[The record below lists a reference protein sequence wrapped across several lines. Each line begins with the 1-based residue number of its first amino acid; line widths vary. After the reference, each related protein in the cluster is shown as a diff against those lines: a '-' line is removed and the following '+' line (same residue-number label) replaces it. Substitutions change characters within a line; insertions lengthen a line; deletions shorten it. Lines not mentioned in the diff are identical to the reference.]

1 MAQHTNA
8 AYDLDLFSPQR
19 KPHLVELKNTKKAN
33 EDNRRRAHRQSV
45 LNLMIYLAIA
55 AVAVALV
62 GYFITC
68 NVRLTE
74 MNKTLANKQAEL
86 SALESEGVRLKS
98 EAAGKTSAEKV
109 NAYVQDN
116 GLYPVNSNQIY
127 YIEATEEDQVF
138 VAEEEPTWWEKA
150 RDAVVD
156 FFS

>member
-19 KPHLVELKNTKKAN
+19 KPHLVEMKNTKKVE

-45 LNLMIYLAIA
+45 MNLLIYLAIA
-55 AVAVALV
+55 AVAVMLV

-74 MNKTLANKQAEL
+74 MNKTLADKQAQL

-98 EAAGKTSAEKV
+98 EVAGKTSAEQV
-109 NAYVQDN
+109 NAFVQEN
-116 GLYPVNSNQIY
+116 GLYPVTGNQIY
-127 YIEATEEDQVF
+127 YIEATEEDQVIIP
-138 VAEEEPTWWEKA
+138 EKDEGWLEKTWN
-150 RDAVVD
+150 VVLD
-156 FFS
+156 FFA

>member
-19 KPHLVELKNTKKAN
+19 KPQLVELKNTKKAT

-45 LNLMIYLAIA
+45 MNLLIYLAVA

-74 MNKTLANKQAEL
+74 MNKTLATKQSEL

-109 NAYVQDN
+109 NAYVQEN
-116 GLYPVNSNQIY
+116 GLYPVNGNQIY
-127 YIEATEEDQVF
+127 YIEATEEDRVF
-138 VAEEEPTWWEKA
+138 VAQEDPTWWEKTWG
-150 RDAVVD
+150 AVVD

>member
-1 MAQHTNA
+1 MAQHSNA
-8 AYDLDLFSPQR
+8 AYDLDLFSPDR
-19 KPHLVELKNTKKAN
+19 KPHLVELKKTKKVT

-98 EAAGKTSAEKV
+98 EAASKTSAEKV

-138 VAEEEPTWWEKA
+138 VAEEDPTWWEKTW
-150 RDAVVD
+150 DAVVD